1 MPGTGE
7 RFEERRQTA
16 AELRERLREAEELRR
31 SMIGDREVT
40 RQLDEAIQGL
50 REATDAMLRD
60 DIRTSGLLK
69 TQVIDPLRNVESTLS
84 QRVQAKLGKNNLRLA
99 NEGEAPERY
108 RQLVG
113 EYYKRLSNGL
123 RNQ

>member
-1 MPGTGE
+1 
-7 RFEERRQTA
+7 
-16 AELRERLREAEELRR
+16 
-31 SMIGDREVT
+31 MIGDREVT
-40 RQLDEAIQGL
+40 KQLDEAIAGM
-50 REATDAMLRD
+50 REAADAMMRD
-60 DIRTSGLLK
+60 DIRSAGLLK

-123 RNQ
+123 KATP